1 MAFELE
7 ALVGHLYIF
16 SGRAI
21 RVNPPGALVEA
32 APHSAA
38 RAREGDTFFTLV
50 VPSGYIAPTTFYEQ
64 MAKLAAERYFN
75 TGGSV
80 TIALRTMFQAL
91 NRNLYEHN
99 RAGQQE
105 YETSIIVAILHEQ
118 DVYVGR
124 VGPVVSALH
133 TNSLTLTFPEDLSDD
148 EPLFSAPLGVLPE
161 PEVKM
166 VRYAVNAGTRLLLS
180 DANAADIPADELD
193 SILTESDIE
202 KALEGL
208 RKAIRVQG
216 QLMLVELVPPEF
228 ESPMSAAP
236 GASSTEV
243 NAKLADA
250 RIQIE
255 AEQQL
260 GQSRRQVNR
269 GDLARRAQAK
279 AARRAAGG
287 LQLLSRLFDRFLPP
301 SDSDSERGFS
311 SGAITL
317 AALLI
322 PIVIVVIVVLSWVP
336 NIGETDFDQCLT
348 RLQEAAN
355 LARTIDTNDRR
366 GVLSAWNA
374 ALLVVEG
381 CEELRPSDPTVRSMR
396 EEAQNIIDMLNN
408 IQRRTATALAA
419 FPNASITRLRLQGLD
434 MYALDANSNLVYR
447 IKLNDEGAGVVQQE
461 PVPNMRLGA
470 AVQGLSIGQI
480 VDIAF
485 DDLSGELAL
494 IDEKGTLVRC
504 SPQFIMDC
512 NAQRILAVDQ
522 WQKPIALTIWNRRLY
537 ILDSEGGQ
545 IWRYDPSGGSY
556 VSAPREY
563 FAGESRRNLRNVVDF
578 TISQRGTVYI
588 LYDDG
593 VMKSYIGGYEQPF
606 AFSGFNVGSEPD
618 VVTTQGFALNDS
630 PFQPAFFI
638 ISRPARTL
646 FETTLAGTFIDSY
659 QVFEQDKLAL
669 LSSIAVYPAQNILY
683 VASGNSIFAIQKS

>member
-21 RVNPPGALVEA
+21 RVNPPGALVEV
-32 APHSAA
+32 APQSAA

-75 TGGSV
+75 AGGSV
-80 TIALRTMFQAL
+80 AIALRTMFQAL

-105 YETSIIVAILHEQ
+105 YEASIIVAILHEQ
-118 DVYVGR
+118 DMYVGR

-202 KALEGL
+202 KTLDGL
-208 RKAIRVQG
+208 RNAIRVQG

-243 NAKLADA
+243 NAKLAAA
-250 RIQIE
+250 RTQMQTE
-255 AEQQL
+255 EQPS
-260 GQSRRQVNR
+260 QSRRPVSR

-287 LQLLSRLFDRFLPP
+287 LRALNRLLDRVSPP
-301 SDSDSERGFS
+301 SDSDSERGLS
-311 SGAITL
+311 SGAITMT
-317 AALLI
+317 ALLI

-355 LARTIDTNDRR
+355 LARTIDANDRR

-381 CEELRPSDPTVRSMR
+381 CEELRPSDPTVHSMR

-408 IQRRTATALAA
+408 IQRRTATPLAA

-447 IKLNDEGAGVVQQE
+447 IKLDDEGAAVVQQE

-522 WQKPIALTIWNRRLY
+522 WQKPIALTIWSRRLY

-578 TISQRGTVYI
+578 TISQRGVVYI

-593 VMKSYIGGYEQPF
+593 VMKSYVGGYEQPF

-638 ISRPARTL
+638 ISRPARTV

-683 VASGNSIFAIQKS
+683 AASGNSIFAIQKR

>member
-75 TGGSV
+75 AGGSV

-105 YETSIIVAILHEQ
+105 YEASVIVAILHEQ

-260 GQSRRQVNR
+260 GQSQRQVNR

-659 QVFEQDKLAL
+659 QVFERDKLAL

>member
-75 TGGSV
+75 AGGSV

-105 YETSIIVAILHEQ
+105 YEASVIVAILHEQ

-236 GASSTEV
+236 GASSTEI
-243 NAKLADA
+243 NARLADA

-659 QVFEQDKLAL
+659 QVFERDKLAL

>member
-75 TGGSV
+75 AGGSV

-105 YETSIIVAILHEQ
+105 YEASVIVAILHEQ

-216 QLMLVELVPPEF
+216 QLMLAELVPPEF

-236 GASSTEV
+236 GASSTEI

-260 GQSRRQVNR
+260 GQSQRQVNR

-659 QVFEQDKLAL
+659 QVFERDKLAL

>member
-21 RVNPPGALVEA
+21 RVNPPGALVEV
-32 APHSAA
+32 APQSVA

-75 TGGSV
+75 AGGSV
-80 TIALRTMFQAL
+80 AIALRTMFQAL

-105 YETSIIVAILHEQ
+105 YEASIIVAILHEQ

-166 VRYAVNAGTRLLLS
+166 VRYAVSAGARLLLS

-202 KALEGL
+202 KTLDGL
-208 RKAIRVQG
+208 RQAIRVQG

-236 GASSTEV
+236 GESSTEV
-243 NAKLADA
+243 NAKLAAA
-250 RIQIE
+250 RTQMQTE
-255 AEQQL
+255 EQPS
-260 GQSRRQVNR
+260 QSRRPVSR

-287 LQLLSRLFDRFLPP
+287 LRALNRLLDRVSPP
-301 SDSDSERGFS
+301 SDSDSERGLS
-311 SGAITL
+311 SGAITMT
-317 AALLI
+317 ALLI

-355 LARTIDTNDRR
+355 LARTIDANDRR

-381 CEELRPSDPTVRSMR
+381 CEELRPSDPTVHSMR

-408 IQRRTATALAA
+408 IQRRTATPLAA

-447 IKLNDEGAGVVQQE
+447 IKLDDEGAAVVQQE

-522 WQKPIALTIWNRRLY
+522 WQKPIALTIWSRRLY

-578 TISQRGTVYI
+578 TISQRGVVYI

-593 VMKSYIGGYEQPF
+593 VMKSYVGGYEQPF

-638 ISRPARTL
+638 ISRPARTV

-683 VASGNSIFAIQKS
+683 AASGNSIFAIQKR

>member
-21 RVNPPGALVEA
+21 RVNPPGALVEV
-32 APHSAA
+32 APQSAS

-75 TGGSV
+75 AGGSV
-80 TIALRTMFQAL
+80 AIALRTMFQAL

-105 YETSIIVAILHEQ
+105 YEASIIVAILHEQ

-202 KALEGL
+202 KTLDGL
-208 RKAIRVQG
+208 RNAIRVQG

-236 GASSTEV
+236 GESSTEV
-243 NAKLADA
+243 NAKLAAA
-250 RIQIE
+250 RTQMQTE
-255 AEQQL
+255 EQPS
-260 GQSRRQVNR
+260 QSRRPVSR

-287 LQLLSRLFDRFLPP
+287 LRALNRLLDRVSPP
-301 SDSDSERGFS
+301 SDSESERGLS
-311 SGAITL
+311 SGAITMT
-317 AALLI
+317 ALLI

-355 LARTIDTNDRR
+355 LARTIDANDRR

-381 CEELRPSDPTVRSMR
+381 CEELRPSDPTVHSMR

-408 IQRRTATALAA
+408 IQRRTATPLAA

-447 IKLNDEGAGVVQQE
+447 IKLDDEGAAVVQQE

-522 WQKPIALTIWNRRLY
+522 WQKPIALTIWSRRLY

-578 TISQRGTVYI
+578 TISQRGVVYI

-593 VMKSYIGGYEQPF
+593 VMKSYVGGYEQPF

-638 ISRPARTL
+638 ISRPARTV

-683 VASGNSIFAIQKS
+683 AASGNSIFAIQKR